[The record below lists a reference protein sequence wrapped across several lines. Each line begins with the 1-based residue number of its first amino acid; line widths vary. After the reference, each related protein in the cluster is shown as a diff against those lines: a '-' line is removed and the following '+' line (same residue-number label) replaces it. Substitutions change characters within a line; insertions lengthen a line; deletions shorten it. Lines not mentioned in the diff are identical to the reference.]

1 MAAKRKKKKKKG
13 HYAEP
18 EDILAGRTAI
28 TPLELVRLIHRI
40 NPTDRKLS
48 ADKTSEQYRLKASL
62 QSLLI
67 KKYSDSLVI
76 EQPDPGQP
84 RLIGIKLK
92 HFSEDACH
100 TLLHELESEA
110 RSWVQ
115 EQIDKG
121 LASSTGNASKKP
133 TNDETAKPAGDLPG
147 TVTAPAEHDRDAGRQ
162 RKDRNPNELLNLGH
176 KALEKYDY
184 EKAEEYYSRAF
195 RAAPDNQETVIVLF
209 EFLLDHLAAYEK
221 VLEYSQF
228 LSSLISKEERIKIL
242 RARALAYCG
251 KINEALDCLDRTSRP
266 EAGKVYLLAARHFLE
281 NGDLEHAARL
291 QSFLESLKDV
301 DLLLETERLK
311 NDIHQLRIKNLLPI
325 EQEMIAAQRQGKEE
339 KAARLAEKL
348 LFEWPENK
356 IARRIRHDFTEQ
368 QKIAEKSRLLERAD
382 QVRSKGE
389 FSREIEILK
398 KALSIDK
405 NDHLITQRLART
417 EKDASLKR
425 EEGKIKRILNLL
437 EEGKEKEACTDY
449 ADLNHKLRQRLLTE
463 TGHRRFNQ
471 IERIITEQPTL
482 KPEKIVDAALA
493 LAECRELLARGN
505 DPQTIIRKLR
515 KHEKIL
521 QSLPEFLELLQ
532 QVKKMAG
539 EIKTARTANL
549 LRQVDRALSQK
560 EPRTARSII
569 DRIKTEDLDDQ
580 DRQLYAELTDKLKH
594 HEKIHRL
601 SQKYEAE
608 DQAENHLAA
617 RVLARQLAV
626 IIPAEARLWRKK
638 AALHN
643 EILEAEWSVVE
654 CDPKNLPPGYHLA
667 KPNIFNIN
675 HHNCLMPDERHLIL
689 VTGFGRWLLVSVFDL
704 DRQTFNKT
712 IILQPP
718 KEITFP
724 ETTLT
729 DRTVWISSG
738 MTPVALALS
747 LEPFEILSWYDF
759 SDLFNDNDIIENIL
773 LFPKTEHM
781 WIGVR
786 SRKKGGDDLYNIV
799 RLDQHRIER
808 RIKLPTIPLTVNRK
822 GCMQV
827 VVPPSDRAAISQP
840 IQIYSTRGRIEG
852 SFPIVSGKIVDT
864 ITIHPNSNDYILLS
878 FFDSLD
884 APIMEEID
892 DPDFTAEEDEKIDD
906 NDIEGNYSLTMEVLP
921 ETEKGSPA
929 VRFADSHGELVHGI
943 YSLPEKRLVF
953 VYYCCYHNRNYRLVA
968 FRFSGNHHAQLYEV
982 DAPPD
987 LNLVTNETNRKI
999 IAINYL
1005 KNEIQA
1011 VELNETEPTF
1021 IIENTDTVTFGR
1033 DLPIINDIM
1042 TCGKPASPIKAKSM
1056 ATATLLRNSSIIK
1069 IIAMIETTKMEAKED
1084 TEEIITLIEALKMTA
1099 YFSLANELQAWF
1111 KNKHPDHPRNLMD
1124 RADEAIKEN
1133 RWQEAVSLLEGIAI
1147 TDLDDG
1153 TASHICHLLGLA
1165 QFTLGEV
1172 DTARE
1177 TWERG
1182 EARERGDCELKPL
1195 IAYAEFASMSTEER
1209 LIFRSDNELFA
1220 SLDIYERVDACLR
1233 DRDWLTTITTM
1244 ESYNIT
1250 SLTDLQ
1256 ILARISKAYLH
1267 YPAKAGEGRWLAK
1280 VMVLATFLNCFE
1292 DEIITSRYPL
1302 LPPYIETWP
1311 HTRIQEIAAQ
1321 VTQWLEQIAT

>member
-40 NPTDRKLS
+40 NPTDRKFS

-67 KKYSDSLVI
+67 KKYSDSLII

-115 EQIDKG
+115 GQIDKG

-162 RKDRNPNELLNLGH
+162 RKDRNPNDLLNLGH
-176 KALEKYDY
+176 KALEQYDY
-184 EKAEEYYSRAF
+184 DKAEEYYSRAF
-195 RAAPDNQETVIVLF
+195 RANPDNHETAIVLF

-228 LSSLISKEERIKIL
+228 LSSRSSKEERIKIL
-242 RARALAYCG
+242 RARALARCG
-251 KINEALDCLDRTSRP
+251 MIDEALDCLGRASHP

-368 QKIAEKSRLLERAD
+368 QKTAEKSRLLERAD
-382 QVRSKGE
+382 QARSKGE
-389 FSREIEILK
+389 FFREIEILK

-505 DPQTIIRKLR
+505 DPQTIIQKLR

-521 QSLPEFLELLQ
+521 QSLPEFLGLLQ
-532 QVKKMAG
+532 QAKNMAA
-539 EIKTARTANL
+539 EIKTARTASL
-549 LRQVDRALSQK
+549 LRQAARILTQK
-560 EPRTARSII
+560 EPRTARPII

-580 DRQLYAELTDKLKH
+580 GRKLYAALTGKLKH

-617 RVLARQLAV
+617 RDLARRLAV

-729 DRTVWISSG
+729 NRTVWING
-738 MTPVALALS
+738 ITPVALALT
-747 LEPFEILSWYDF
+747 LEPFEILFWDDF
-759 SDLFNDNDIIENIL
+759 SDLFNDNDIIENTL
-773 LFPKTEHM
+773 LFPKTEHI

-786 SRKKGGDDLYNIV
+786 NQKKGGDDLYHIV
-799 RLDQHRIER
+799 RLNQHRIER
-808 RIKLPTIPLTVNRK
+808 RIKLPTIPLTVNQE

-827 VVPPSDRAAISQP
+827 VVPPYDQAAVSQP

-852 SFPIVSGKIVDT
+852 SLPIVPGKIVDA
-864 ITIHPNSNDYILLS
+864 ITMHPNGNDYILLS

-884 APIMEEID
+884 APIMEKID
-892 DPDFTAEEDEKIDD
+892 NPDFTAEEDKKIDD
-906 NDIEGNYSLTMEVLP
+906 NDVEDNYALTMEVLP
-921 ETEKGSPA
+921 ETEKRSPA

-943 YSLPEKRLVF
+943 YSLPKKRLVF
-953 VYYCCYHNRNYRLVA
+953 VYYGCRHNRDHKLVA
-968 FRFSGNHHAQLYEV
+968 FRFSGNHHEQLYEV
-982 DAPPD
+982 DAPPA

-999 IAINYL
+999 IAINYH
-1005 KNEIQA
+1005 KNGIQA
-1011 VELNETEPTF
+1011 VDLNETKPVF
-1021 IIENTDTVTFGR
+1021 IIENTDILIFGR

-1042 TCGKPASPIKAKSM
+1042 TCGEPTSPIKVKSM
-1056 ATATLLRNSSIIK
+1056 ATAMLLRNSSIIE

-1084 TEEIITLIEALKMTA
+1084 HEEIIALIQALKMTA
-1099 YFSLANELQAWF
+1099 YFSLANELQTWF

-1133 RWQEAVSLLEGIAI
+1133 RWQEVVSLLEGVAI

-1153 TASHICHLLGLA
+1153 TACHICHLLGLA

-1172 DTARE
+1172 DKAME
-1177 TWERG
+1177 TWKKG
-1182 EARERGDCELKPL
+1182 EARGRGNCELEPL
-1195 IAYAEFASMSTEER
+1195 IAYAELASMSTEER
-1209 LIFRSDNELFA
+1209 LVYRSDNELFT

-1233 DRDWLTTITTM
+1233 DRDWLTTITIM
-1244 ESYNIT
+1244 ENYNIT

-1256 ILARISKAYLH
+1256 ILARLSEAYLH
-1267 YPAKAGEGRWLAK
+1267 YPVKTGEGRWLGK
-1280 VMVLATFLNCFE
+1280 VMVLANFINCFE
-1292 DEIITSRYPL
+1292 DEISSRYPL
-1302 LPPYIETWP
+1302 LPPYIETWS
-1311 HTRIQEIAAQ
+1311 HTRIQEIADRAE
-1321 VTQWLEQIAT
+1321 QWLEQIAT